1 LREHNG
7 GRHQRSKDEAFVHE
21 PTLQQL
27 TQCSDNREARH
38 DLASP

>member
-1 LREHNG
+1 LRERNG
-7 GRHQRSKDEAFVHE
+7 GRHQHSTEEAFVHE

-27 TQCSDNREARH
+27 TQCSDNRETLH